1 MRLRRTRPL
10 LLLLAAAMIA
20 AACSTAQ
27 PADGVTI
34 EVFGPYRGEDARN
47 FAASL
52 LPFEEKTG
60 YDVLYIGTGT
70 LSKDIQAR
78 VDVADYPD
86 IAIFPQPAL
95 IRQFAEAGLLVPL
108 EEEEEEE
115 EETTASP
122 AMTTTDD
129 ILAGT
134 VGDTRYAVWLRAV
147 VKSLVWYPPDVFDE
161 RGYAVPGSWEEMMS
175 LSELMRADGTSPWC
189 LSMASFGATGWVGTD
204 WIEDI
209 ILRTQGPDYYDR
221 WVAGDVT
228 FQDPGV
234 LDAFGTFG
242 DIVHTPKN
250 VFGGVHRILNEPWQ
264 SAQDPMFAPDPGCL
278 LHRQASFQTSNLP
291 PDTVI
296 GEDTDV
302 FLLPAMGEEK
312 PPVLVSGEL
321 AAAFSASPEVM
332 ELMQYLESPEAGKEW
347 AARGGFVSPH
357 PDFDPD
363 WFENPFDRRMWEV
376 IRDADVVRFD
386 GSDQMLPSVGTGT
399 FWTGM
404 VTFVRNGDAA
414 AAAAEIQTG
423 FPTVSQLPATITPG
437 S

>member
-10 LLLLAAAMIA
+10 LLLLAAAIIA
-20 AACSTAQ
+20 AACSTT
-27 PADGVTI
+27 PMSDRVTI
-34 EVFGPYRGEDARN
+34 EVFGPYRGEEARN

-52 LPFEEKTG
+52 VPFEEKTG

-70 LSKDIQAR
+70 LSKDVRAR
-78 VDVADYPD
+78 VEVADYPD

-95 IRQFAEAGLLVPL
+95 IRQFADEGLLVPL
-108 EEEEEEE
+108 DDPVV
-115 EETTASP
+115 SP
-122 AMTTTDD
+122 LMATTDD

-147 VKSLVWYPPDVFDE
+147 VKSLVWYPPAVFDD
-161 RGYAVPGSWEEMMS
+161 RGYPIPASWDELVS
-175 LSELMRADGTSPWC
+175 LTDRMRADGTTPWC
-189 LSMASFGATGWVGTD
+189 LTMASYRATGWVGTD

-209 ILRTQGPDYYDR
+209 ILRTQSPDYYDR
-221 WVAGDVT
+221 WVSGEVT

-234 LDAFGTFG
+234 LAAFDTFG
-242 DIVHTPKN
+242 AIVHTPKN

-264 SAQDPMFAPDPGCL
+264 NAQDPMFASDPGCL
-278 LHRQASFQTSNLP
+278 LNRQASIQASNLP
-291 PDTVI
+291 PDVQI

-302 FLLPAMGEEK
+302 FLLPAFDGGK

-321 AAAFSASPEVM
+321 AAAFSDTPGTMALM
-332 ELMQYLESPEAGKEW
+332 EYLASPEAGKEW

-386 GSDQMLPSVGTGT
+386 GSDQMLPAVGTGT

-404 VTFVRNGDAA
+404 VTFVRDGDAEAA
-414 AAAAEIQTG
+414 AAAIQAG
-423 FPTVSQLPATITPG
+423 YPTVAQLPATIAPG
-437 S
+437 G